1 MVMPFVVV
9 VVVVDVS
16 VEVGLVT
23 ITSTIHEI
31 RIIASNSDNV
41 QYVCMLLSICKL
53 HKNLPV
59 VSSVVPFVAALV
71 VSVYLTQIA
80 AATGFSLGV
89 FTKVVL
95 FPSGSFLVVSV
106 SFEAFLV
113 FAVF

>member
-1 MVMPFVVV
+1 MPFVVV

-23 ITSTIHEI
+23 ITSTIHKI

-53 HKNLPV
+53 HKNLPL
-59 VSSVVPFVAALV
+59 VSSVVPVVAALV

-80 AATGFSLGV
+80 AATGF
-89 FTKVVL
+89 
-95 FPSGSFLVVSV
+95 
-106 SFEAFLV
+106 
-113 FAVF
+113 